1 MFETTTRGTRR
12 APTGGLAC
20 ASRKGGGVGRARGED
35 EYPNIIEEPTRVID
49 VGDRRGQKSDGG
61 KARKG
66 RAADK
71 GARSEKKGAVKKGR
85 G

>member
-1 MFETTTRGTRR
+1 MFETTTQSVRR

-20 ASRKGGGVGRARGED
+20 ASRKGGGEGRARGED
-35 EYPNIIEEPTRVID
+35 EYPNIIEEPTRVIG
-49 VGDRRGQKSDGG
+49 VGGERGQKSDGG

-71 GARSEKKGAVKKGR
+71 GPRREKKGAGNKGR